1 MYIITLYFV
10 CIFIIMK
17 IIDMCNRQH
26 LQSVC
31 KKRVSLNKQSDW
43 KLGFIGLTQLYLFER
58 KHSAVDWYGTKF
70 ISVDVYIST
79 GVLDSFDPATILL
92 RHTGIV
98 IQVTL
103 YSVHLS
109 VSKLLTH
116 SNVFR
121 NKIRGQTTLW
131 ESKLWDSILYQFKM
145 YLLVNL

>member
-1 MYIITLYFV
+1 
-10 CIFIIMK
+10 MK

-58 KHSAVDWYGTKF
+58 KHSAVDWYGAKF

-121 NKIRGQTTLW
+121 HKIRRQTTLW
-131 ESKLWDSILYQFKM
+131 ESKF
-145 YLLVNL
+145 

>member
-1 MYIITLYFV
+1 M

-31 KKRVSLNKQSDW
+31 KKRVSFNKRQTGNLVLLAWS
-43 KLGFIGLTQLYLFER
+43 TQLYLFER

-121 NKIRGQTTLW
+121 HKIRRQTTLW
-131 ESKLWDSILYQFKM
+131 ESKFWDSILYQFKM